1 MRCEKYNVTIKA
13 SELQQMQT
21 FEDADFLK
29 LQDFEALDLG
39 AFPIYKCLKP
49 QRFSGKNKRKTITQ
63 TNLVTP
69 EIS

>member
-39 AFPIYKCLKP
+39 AFPIIQMPKTP
-49 QRFSGKNKRKTITQ
+49 KNC
-63 TNLVTP
+63 
-69 EIS
+69 